1 LKWRRRSTHS
11 CTHSKVSALNKA
23 TNVGRKNTLSDYD
36 QTGFDV
42 RVTLLERLGVDDVV
56 PDLET
61 VFEREPVGVVVG
73 DFD

>member
-1 LKWRRRSTHS
+1 M
-11 CTHSKVSALNKA
+11 NEA
-23 TNVGRKNTLSDYD
+23 TNFGRKYTLADYD